1 MALTK
6 VNSVGIAT
14 GISLTGITTTQDT
27 KVGSGITLSPDG
39 DVYATGIVTAT
50 SYRGDVSN
58 CTGVGQTNFIDA
70 ESLNV
75 SGISTLNSTKV
86 GSGITLSTDGDI
98 YTLGVTTTG
107 GALNVGGNIQVTSA
121 NPEFEF
127 NTGGARFR
135 VPSSNALCLHTGGG
149 FGSTSLERLR
159 VNSSGHIGI
168 GTITPARI
176 LHLHEESS
184 STVQLHITNSTTG
197 SSGTDGV
204 SFSLGSDE
212 SLIINQRESNHIA
225 LKTADTERARIDS
238 SGRLLIGTTDTDS
251 VSDGEVPKLI
261 IKATDSTAAAAFV
274 RHSANAAGTGI
285 FFGKSRNATVG
296 SNTIVQSG
304 DELGRITF
312 SGDDGTNINTMG
324 AKIASY
330 VDGSPGEN
338 DMPGRLVFYTTAD
351 GASTPTE
358 RMRILQT
365 GDVNIGNA
373 GGTDI
378 HHASGLFNG
387 VRPKFEVK
395 LGAASNSYT
404 RYINISNPGSQTGS
418 ETLGRVGIKLSLGS
432 EASSGESN
440 KSGAIYAESTSGY
453 NNGTSLCF
461 GVGGSER
468 ARIASGGQLLVGHTA
483 SLYGDQKCQLTSTS
497 SVGGLL
503 LGRWSNSNYSSYL
516 NFFKSRHTSITD
528 AGGTIVQS
536 GDLLGS
542 IKFYGD
548 DGTSSGDY
556 RALAGEIRC
565 KVAGTPGAND
575 MPGIFEFLVSPDN
588 SDSVAERFHIDDA
601 GARVTGLFEA
611 YPSSTSA
618 VSAATFYNN
627 STGASADCRVMIK
640 TYANQGADPYI
651 KFDSGGSN
659 FIVGQRW
666 MGTTNNFLLLGAGE
680 SPGGGAYGMKIMSW
694 GAVHIEN
701 EFNMQS
707 FASEANASKYMDVG
721 FSGNTFSM
729 RRTTWDDGAHS
740 NFIHV
745 TSSNVVNGDFND
757 TSDEKLKENIVSIAD
772 GAIADIKKLRPV
784 TFDWKDSMNRND
796 VSGFIAQEIKTVLPN
811 LIDGEE
817 YDPTPLDAA
826 RGTKGG
832 IKGNGYSVNTIGVV
846 AHLTKALQE
855 AVAKIET
862 LETKV
867 AALES
872 S

>member
-39 DVYATGIVTAT
+39 NVYATGVVTAT

-107 GALNVGGNIQVTSA
+107 GALNVGGNIQLTHA

-135 VPSSNALCLHTGGG
+135 VPSVNALCLHTGGG
-149 FGSTSLERLR
+149 FGSTTLERVR
-159 VNSSGHIGI
+159 VDSNGLVGI
-168 GTITPARI
+168 GTNVPSSHNNTLALHVHDQYGGIGYPRI
-176 LHLHEESS
+176 RLTNQTSGSS
-184 STVQLHITNSTTG
+184 SA
-197 SSGTDGV
+197 DGFE
-204 SFSLGSDE
+204 FSLDGT
-212 SLIINQRESNHIA
+212 SLDAVFRNRENAGIDFYTNNSQVMA
-225 LKTADTERARIDS
+225 LDS
-238 SGRLLIGTTDTDS
+238 SGRLLIGTTDIDP

-261 IKATDSTAAAAFV
+261 IKATDSTAGAAFV
-274 RHSANAAGTGI
+274 RHSANSGGTGI
-285 FFGKSRNATVG
+285 FLGKSRNATVG

-330 VDGSPGEN
+330 VDGTPGEN
-338 DMPGRLVFYTTAD
+338 DMPGRLSFYTTAD
-351 GASTPTE
+351 GGSSVTERLRITQDGKFGFNVTSLTNDFMLKSTAAHTSLVIMSGDESQKLILQTVQGQDVRMGTNTNHPLSFFSNSLE
-358 RMRILQT
+358 RMRIDTSGRIL
-365 GDVNIGNA
+365 IG
-373 GGTDI
+373 
-378 HHASGLFNG
+378 H
-387 VRPKFEVK
+387 
-395 LGAASNSYT
+395 
-404 RYINISNPGSQTGS
+404 
-418 ETLGRVGIKLSLGS
+418 
-432 EASSGESN
+432 
-440 KSGAIYAESTSGY
+440 STSM
-453 NNGTSLCF
+453 F
-461 GVGGSER
+461 
-468 ARIASGGQLLVGHTA
+468 
-483 SLYGDQKCQLTSTS
+483 GDQKLQISSTS
-497 SVGGLL
+497 STGSIM

-516 NFFKSRHTSITD
+516 NFFKSRHASVVD
-528 AGGTIVQS
+528 GGGTIVQS
-536 GDLLGS
+536 GDILGMIS
-542 IKFYGD
+542 FYGD
-548 DGTSSGDY
+548 DGTSGGDNK
-556 RALAGEIRC
+556 ALAGTISCE
-565 KVAGTPGAND
+565 VATTPGNND
-575 MPGIFEFLVSPDN
+575 MPGRLMFKVSPDN
-588 SDSVAERFHIDDA
+588 SESAAERFHIDDE

-618 VSAATFYNN
+618 VSAGTFYNN
-627 STGASADCRVMIK
+627 STGASADCRVMVK

-666 MGTTNNFLLLGAGE
+666 MGTTNNYLILGGGE
-680 SPGGGAYGMKIMSW
+680 SPSGGAYGMKIMSW
-694 GAVHIEN
+694 GAVHLEN

-707 FASEANASKYMDVG
+707 YQAGANAAKYMDVG
-721 FSGNTFSM
+721 FQDNSFSM
-729 RRTTWDDGAHS
+729 RRTTWEDGAHS

-745 TSSNVVNGDFND
+745 SSTNVVNGDFND

-784 TFDWKDSMNRND
+784 TFDWKDPMNRND
-796 VSGFIAQEIKTVLPN
+796 VSGFIAQEMKTVLPN

-817 YDPTPLDAA
+817 YDPTPINPA
-826 RGTKGG
+826 RGAKEG
-832 IKGNGYSVNTIGVV
+832 IKGNGYSVNTVGVV

-855 AVAKIET
+855 AIAKIET

-867 AALES
+867 SALES